1 MVSSVT
7 LDFGFLHYWQDS
19 TSEQRD
25 GGPDTQSREL
35 PEMVALFKLF

>member
-1 MVSSVT
+1 MVSNVT
-7 LDFGFLHYWQDS
+7 LVFGFLHYWLGS

-35 PEMVALFKLF
+35 PEMVAFFKLF